1 MKMTMRWYGTKF
13 DSVTLQNIRQ
23 VPGIAGVIT
32 TLYDIPA
39 GELWP
44 LERIKAIKKEV
55 EDAGLQ
61 ICGIESVNIHDDIK
75 IGFPAPRRGALFCK
89 GATGGERLV
98 VLPRRQT
105 SARPKSAGKV
115 FNTWRRP
122 VLCVFC
128 RT

>member
-1 MKMTMRWYGTKF
+1 MRWYGTKF

-55 EDAGLQ
+55 E
-61 ICGIESVNIHDDIK
+61 V
-75 IGFPAPRRGALFCK
+75 
-89 GATGGERLV
+89 
-98 VLPRRQT
+98 
-105 SARPKSAGKV
+105 
-115 FNTWRRP
+115 
-122 VLCVFC
+122 
-128 RT
+128 